1 MNMSSYTLFNL
12 TETIQQYMYRVDS
25 QLFLHIESVSDLFAY
40 LYFTDG
46 HDTKIDVPSTIE
58 VSTSTYEYF
67 RNMLPKKTKIVLKS
81 FVSSN
86 LPEINRPPFDAMF
99 YYLDA
104 MERYEITYN
113 DKIILTFTP
122 IHSWEIEEHME
133 LRESIDISASSM

>member
-1 MNMSSYTLFNL
+1 
-12 TETIQQYMYRVDS
+12 MYRVDS

-67 RNMLPKKTKIVLKS
+67 RNMLPKKTKIVHKS

-122 IHSWEIEEHME
+122 IHSWEIEE
-133 LRESIDISASSM
+133 RKESIDISASSM